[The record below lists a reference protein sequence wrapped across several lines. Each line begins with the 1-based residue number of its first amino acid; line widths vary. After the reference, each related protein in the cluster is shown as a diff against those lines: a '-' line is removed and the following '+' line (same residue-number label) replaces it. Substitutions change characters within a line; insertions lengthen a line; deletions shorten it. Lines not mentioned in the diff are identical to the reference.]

1 MVASEGHCINL
12 ANEFGRPQPLFYSRI
27 HSLAGVSAT
36 AKCGQARHLA
46 RSLDSELPTLAPNH
60 ASQYSWVD
68 LCGGEPAGA
77 RTQDILIKSQVLYQ
91 LSYGLAGRGR
101 GPGLAR
107 LGQ

>member
-1 MVASEGHCINL
+1 MLS
-12 ANEFGRPQPLFYSRI
+12 Q
-27 HSLAGVSAT
+27 
-36 AKCGQARHLA
+36 
-46 RSLDSELPTLAPNH
+46 TLT
-60 ASQYSWVD
+60 STYLLKYV
-68 LCGGEPAGA
+68 GEPAGA